1 MLLEKLLGPR
11 VKTKVSRNK
20 EQLSPKETLL
30 KEIDDQILLIIGKNP
45 PKKYMKKSGRICKHK
60 DGTPKM
66 RPIKSWFSDENQFK
80 PTPLGITF
88 LQGDRN
94 CYDIGHYDKLE
105 ILNNFKDE
113 VSRGS
118 YRDDL
123 SKWNELCEKRNSIIK
138 KSKKI
143 VIIEKINDR

>member
-1 MLLEKLLGPR
+1 M
-11 VKTKVSRNK
+11 
-20 EQLSPKETLL
+20 
-30 KEIDDQILLIIGKNP
+30 
-45 PKKYMKKSGRICKHK
+45 
-60 DGTPKM
+60 
-66 RPIKSWFSDENQFK
+66 
-80 PTPLGITF
+80 
-88 LQGDRN
+88 QGDRN